1 MTVTQKS
8 KRSPGPIDSWNNN
21 LIGEQV
27 TWSVGRAKGH
37 KAFVVGFDF
46 ICKMVQLEG
55 DSDDKALENMD
66 FTLPYKMRDIE
77 LTGYRWTEDE
87 YLKFKEKQEK
97 QRSSRMSTTVP
108 RTASKAK
115 VPRTPSKATVPR
127 TPPKVAKIIAKKK
140 LKTLAKCKLCNL
152 SIDEIIGAGRRPTWY
167 QSFVR
172 KLHDN
177 ALHRKWHGKKEE
189 KHEEKHEGG
198 IVIEDDDDE
207 DNENMAAAR
216 DMVPQAEANLIGCH
230 VVLCNLKDVAKNGT
244 FGFVQSFNNTE
255 NKYYV
260 KLLTNQHVMVN
271 PDHRRRSPYWSESQ

>member
-46 ICKMVQLEG
+46 ICKLVQLEG

-97 QRSSRMSTTVP
+97 QRSTTVP

-152 SIDEIIGAGRRPTWY
+152 SIDERIGAGRRPAWY
-167 QSFVR
+167 PVFCSKSCMTTHCIENGV
-172 KLHDN
+172 
-177 ALHRKWHGKKEE
+177 GKK
-189 KHEEKHEGG
+189 EEKHEGG

-207 DNENMAAAR
+207 DNENMATAR
-216 DMVPQAEANLIGCH
+216 DNLIGCH

-271 PDHRRRSPYWSESQ
+271 PDHMTKVTVLE